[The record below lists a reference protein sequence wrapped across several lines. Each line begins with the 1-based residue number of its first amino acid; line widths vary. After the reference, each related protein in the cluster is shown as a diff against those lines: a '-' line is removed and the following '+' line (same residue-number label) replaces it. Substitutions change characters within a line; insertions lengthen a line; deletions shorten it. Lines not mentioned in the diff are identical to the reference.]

1 MDRHDSTDEGT
12 HIDQGVESDLQER
25 VWQLRLGETT
35 SYPERPGDPDCIYY
49 LRTGFCGY
57 GDRCR
62 FNHPSDRSTSPVAGG
77 GVRMSGGDFPERSGQ
92 PICQYYMRTG
102 SCKYGT
108 SCKYHHPRQGTGS
121 VNSFGLNLY
130 GYPMRP
136 GEKECSYYMKMGQ
149 CKFGLTCKFHHPQP
163 ANVPMPTAVPP
174 VPAAASA
181 VYQIPSPA
189 PQPYG
194 VIPGDWSVM
203 RPSMMPGSF
212 QGPYGPMLL
221 SHGVVPIPGWAP
233 YPGRGTLAH
242 RLRCCFVTERLRVQ
256 VLGAASSQNGKGRL
270 APTTSL
276 WLDPSSDPRLAGTPS
291 WTVLPFYGKL
301 LKQCWSLCHVCQAP
315 NPVATTTNPTAV
327 GTGQLYGLTQLSPLA
342 PAYTGSYQ
350 ALSYANPSS
359 SVLKESSF
367 PQRPGQPECQYYLKT
382 GECKFGSSC
391 KYHHPAEWVTPES
404 SSALSPMGL
413 PLRPGT
419 PTCSYYATHGVC
431 KYGPACK
438 FDHPMGTLS
447 YSPSASSLSD
457 MPVAPYPVGSL
468 VGTLAAS
475 SSSSDLRA
483 EAISGPTKD
492 STSTMTS
499 SLSVSTGS
507 GGSISSRSGSI
518 SQSGVQQSTQKAA
531 TSSSGVWNKLPS
543 PNFGMGELG
552 VPVVLPHFGLLLKLL
567 RKSHSKMS
575 TGRSSLPLHKTIT

>member
-1 MDRHDSTDEGT
+1 MDRHGSTDEGT
-12 HIDQGVESDLQER
+12 HIDQGVETDLQEG
-25 VWQLRLGETT
+25 VWQLSLGETT

-77 GVRMSGGDFPERSGQ
+77 GVRMSGADFPERSGT

-102 SCKYGT
+102 SCKFGT

-121 VNSFGLNLY
+121 VTSFGLNLY

-136 GEKECSYYMKMGQ
+136 GEKECTYYMKMGQ
-149 CKFGLTCKFHHPQP
+149 CKFGITCKFHHPQP

-181 VYQIPSPA
+181 VYPIPSPA

-203 RPSMMPGSF
+203 RPSMIPGSF

-221 SHGVVPIPGWAP
+221 SPGVVPIPGWSP
-233 YPGRGTLAH
+233 YP
-242 RLRCCFVTERLRVQ
+242 
-256 VLGAASSQNGKGRL
+256 
-270 APTTSL
+270 
-276 WLDPSSDPRLAGTPS
+276 
-291 WTVLPFYGKL
+291 
-301 LKQCWSLCHVCQAP
+301 AP
-315 NPVATTTNPTAV
+315 NPVATPTNPSAM
-327 GTGQLYGLTQLSPLA
+327 GTGQLYGVTQLSALA

-359 SVLKESSF
+359 SILKESSF

-391 KYHHPAEWVTPES
+391 KYHHPAEWVAPES

-457 MPVAPYPVGSL
+457 MPVVPYPVGSL
-468 VGTLAAS
+468 AGTLAAS

-483 EAISGPTKD
+483 ETISGPTKD
-492 STSTMTS
+492 SASTMTS
-499 SLSVSTGS
+499 SVSVSTGS
-507 GGSISSRSGSI
+507 GGSVSSRSGSI
-518 SQSGVQQSTQKAA
+518 SQSGVQQSTQKGA
-531 TSSSGVWNKLPS
+531 TPSSGTKTTD
-543 PNFGMGELG
+543 LG
-552 VPVVLPHFGLLLKLL
+552 GA
-567 RKSHSKMS
+567 
-575 TGRSSLPLHKTIT
+575 SS